1 MGALLAAV
9 LDGALAAS
17 DTAWDSAALDGTED
31 AAASEAEEASG
42 AVLSAEAL
50 SSEAAAPDS
59 GISSGMA
66 SLEALFSASISSSSS
81 FNLLT
86 ATASSPMASGKP
98 DAASRSCSAEAA

>member
-42 AVLSAEAL
+42 YTAVEATSASSNTGYIIAIAVLAL
-50 SSEAAAPDS
+50 
-59 GISSGMA
+59 
-66 SLEALFSASISSSSS
+66 ALIVVCIKAFRK
-81 FNLLT
+81 
-86 ATASSPMASGKP
+86 KP
-98 DAASRSCSAEAA
+98 ETT